1 MADKIVRLNTTVSN
15 GRILIYF
22 SFPPAAQS
30 YKEYLEKPENAY
42 NDTHEWGVTISGG
55 EVSMNLPSDL
65 DSKFHGGSKNAV
77 LIFEDEIKA
86 MKWEQKMILWERSE
100 KNEATER
107 SMLRSLKFGHLYE
120 KIHLPEREFDGVGFL
135 TLITRGHNTLLLE
148 FVTHKPISGSNC
160 CEDT

>member
-1 MADKIVRLNTTVSN
+1 
-15 GRILIYF
+15 
-22 SFPPAAQS
+22 
-30 YKEYLEKPENAY
+30 
-42 NDTHEWGVTISGG
+42 
-55 EVSMNLPSDL
+55 MNLPSDL

-120 KIHLPEREFDGVGFL
+120 KIHLPEREFDGVVVFNANNSGAQHVAVGIRNAQANFGFK
-135 TLITRGHNTLLLE
+135 LL
-148 FVTHKPISGSNC
+148 
-160 CEDT
+160 